1 MPTKLADGL
10 GLRDVHL
17 LKNADTPQ
25 TVVPPFYPLI
35 AEKDRFGDFTQV
47 SLKSIIEI
55 FDSQY
60 IQRSRMGINCLFW
73 LSSVI
78 S

>member
-25 TVVPPFYPLI
+25 TVVPPFYRFI
-35 AEKDRFGDFTQV
+35 AEKDRFGYFTQILFQ
-47 SLKSIIEI
+47 STLGI
-55 FDSQY
+55 FASQ
-60 IQRSRMGINCLFW
+60 
-73 LSSVI
+73 SV
-78 S
+78 